1 MYSPVAL
8 PRETLAACGA
18 PQTLDRVYP
27 EQPRVTSP
35 SPTGGPHA
43 APRNIQHVVK
53 DEWPGKRATLRK
65 SQVYLQH
72 VNSYTSWD
80 PRPLEGSYKRVNAE
94 PLEGS
99 SPRSTLSRQIITRTI
114 IKHHSQKEDWAYPV
128 HIEQAIAATLRA
140 DCWGGCRD
148 VTCVWGA
155 LGSYASCVL
164 RLC

>member
-1 MYSPVAL
+1 MPLEHCLSRSHELAITLHPTRRTEVVTSLLHTNSNVHRLYSPVAL

-43 APRNIQHVVK
+43 APRNIQHVVI
-53 DEWPGKRATLRK
+53 DEWPGKSATLRN

-80 PRPLEGSYKRVNAE
+80 PRASVRGFVAAFNSF
-94 PLEGS
+94 S
-99 SPRSTLSRQIITRTI
+99 SNNYENHNKTP
-114 IKHHSQKEDWAYPV
+114 
-128 HIEQAIAATLRA
+128 
-140 DCWGGCRD
+140 
-148 VTCVWGA
+148 
-155 LGSYASCVL
+155 
-164 RLC
+164 